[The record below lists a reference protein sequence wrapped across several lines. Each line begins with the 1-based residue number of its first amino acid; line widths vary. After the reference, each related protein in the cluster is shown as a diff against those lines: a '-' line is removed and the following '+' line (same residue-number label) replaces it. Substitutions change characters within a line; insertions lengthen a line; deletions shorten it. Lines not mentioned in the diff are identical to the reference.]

1 MSAHEAL
8 DNDHSGLLSEATLS
22 ALQLSHQPFTTDLG
36 DIPKSDEQ
44 SDDVLGFFDAETES
58 QLADIKQA
66 LITGDDLLLVL
77 GENGSGKST
86 VLEQLDANS
95 GLRIQCF
102 SVTGNDRFSTHN
114 LFAGMLEAFQVPP
127 PEKLKDI
134 LDELVPCLQ
143 TMVERNTLSAIVLD
157 DAHKAN
163 PAELTRLLSAML
175 YVNRQ
180 DETLMRVALAANPE
194 FESAI
199 PSLLPEGADLPY
211 SSLTLEG
218 LSPSRAAAYLDYR
231 LQLAGFDQEFPFTER
246 DMASL
251 VDHSGGRPAELHALT
266 ADVLNE
272 KHGRLDERIPHELMA
287 EEAGFLG
294 TRGGKLILGALATAL
309 IVGGL
314 LMFLPSGDP
323 RPGDNSTQDI
333 VTRTPQPV
341 VVSPP
346 EPVIVVADAP
356 ASDTINTLTSTQA
369 ADQDAQASDAQASS
383 MATDLT
389 SSDDNIDSANGA
401 ADLLQSAEEQAT
413 QLESDERILD
423 TVETATN
430 AVDAVTDNVS
440 AEVSADLSADVPA
453 DIVSDSSENVSS
465 QATVTD
471 TSADSPDPADAEPIN
486 RSDSNG
492 DADANATRAPSTTVP
507 LDGGENSSIAGL
519 LESPSWIL
527 VQDETQYTVQ
537 LSASRDLESVQNFL
551 RRNPIDGPNSI
562 FSFEREG
569 SVWYALV
576 HGIFP
581 TLTEA
586 RQAVEQLPEGAQ
598 RDQPWIRSISR
609 VKEIM
614 RQP

>member
-413 QLESDERILD
+413 QLESDERCQ
-423 TVETATN
+423 TH
-430 AVDAVTDNVS
+430 
-440 AEVSADLSADVPA
+440 PK
-453 DIVSDSSENVSS
+453 
-465 QATVTD
+465 
-471 TSADSPDPADAEPIN
+471 TSPH
-486 RSDSNG
+486 R
-492 DADANATRAPSTTVP
+492 
-507 LDGGENSSIAGL
+507 L
-519 LESPSWIL
+519 L
-527 VQDETQYTVQ
+527 
-537 LSASRDLESVQNFL
+537 
-551 RRNPIDGPNSI
+551 
-562 FSFEREG
+562 
-569 SVWYALV
+569 
-576 HGIFP
+576 
-581 TLTEA
+581 
-586 RQAVEQLPEGAQ
+586 
-598 RDQPWIRSISR
+598 
-609 VKEIM
+609 
-614 RQP
+614 